1 MGKRS
6 RKRSGQPEGSASSS
20 GSTRAERDAARRQRA
35 QAESRGERTPAPKA
49 RPGRVTADERPPPI
63 WAPFPLT
70 ELVTLAGIVL
80 MAWGLASGGTEGNRR
95 LAAGLAI
102 ASLAGLELA
111 VREHV
116 TGFRSHSALLAGAVA
131 ILVMV
136 AGGLG
141 LRLNPLGLVLIAGVV
156 AFAASFWGLRR
167 LFQSKSGGLSFR

>member
-1 MGKRS
+1 L
-6 RKRSGQPEGSASSS
+6 ASSS

-35 QAESRGERTPAPKA
+35 QAESRGGRARERQA
-49 RPGRVTADERPPPI
+49 RPGRVSADERPPPI

-80 MAWGLASGGTEGNRR
+80 MAWGLLGGGTAGNRR
-95 LAAGLAI
+95 LTAGLAI

-116 TGFRSHSALLAGAVA
+116 TGFRSHSALLAGATA

-136 AGGLG
+136 VAGLG
-141 LRLNPLGLVLIAGVV
+141 LRLNPLGLVLLAGLV
-156 AFAASFWGLRR
+156 AFAGAFWGLRR
-167 LFQSKSGGLSFR
+167 LFQSRSGGLSFR

>member
-1 MGKRS
+1 MS
-6 RKRSGQPEGSASSS
+6 
-20 GSTRAERDAARRQRA
+20 
-35 QAESRGERTPAPKA
+35 
-49 RPGRVTADERPPPI
+49 ADERPPPL

-80 MAWGLASGGTEGNRR
+80 MAWGLASGGTAGNRR
-95 LAAGLAI
+95 LTAGLAI

-136 AGGLG
+136 VAGLG
-141 LRLNPLGLVLIAGVV
+141 LRVNPLGLVLIAGLA
-156 AFAASFWGLRR
+156 AFAAAFWALRK
-167 LFQSKSGGLSFR
+167 LFQSRSGGLSFR